1 MVKKHNTGT
10 CRHRWQH
17 LRASFRDTA
26 ILLGE
31 FRSAILWFSVAI
43 LGGGI
48 LFYFLSNL
56 LNEPVNSLAESI
68 YIVLTITFLQPPNR
82 DFPHHIRFTIISLFH
97 AHHWDRYARAGIGR
111 FWKPALQPPLA
122 Q

>member
-1 MVKKHNTGT
+1 MVKSAHK
-10 CRHRWQH
+10 HRWQH

-68 YIVLTITFLQPPNR
+68 YIVLPSHFYSHPTGNFRIILRYN
-82 DFPHHIRFTIISLFH
+82 RFTF
-97 AHHWDRYARAGIGR
+97 
-111 FWKPALQPPLA
+111 
-122 Q
+122 